1 MPRGQP
7 QRGEIWVV
15 NLDPTIGSEI
25 QKARPA
31 VVVNAHI
38 FDLVDTRIVVPLT
51 TWQSRFANQTNKVH
65 IPRSEQNDLDS
76 DSAADF
82 LQVRCVSTQR
92 FVRRVGTLEPDLL
105 DEIVAGIAIAIDYQP

>member
-1 MPRGQP
+1 MQDSQP
-7 QRGEIWVV
+7 QRGEIWAV

-25 QKARPA
+25 KKTRPA
-31 VVVNAHI
+31 VVINAHL

-51 TWQSRFANQTNKVH
+51 TWQSRFANQANKVRV
-65 IPRSEQNDLDS
+65 PRSEQNGLDS

-92 FVRRVGTLEPDLL
+92 FITRKGALEADLL
-105 DEIVAGIAIAIDYQP
+105 EEIVAGVAIAVDYQP